1 MVVKDNKDVEM
12 KDASSVD
19 VTKSEE
25 VKKEEEKKDPELL
38 TLEDIK
44 EHVRHI
50 EKAVS
55 TKEPR
60 FMSRVIRALVTVRR
74 KLNPRIL
81 RSLMKGYFIA
91 PNVINKEELLPFL
104 AD

>member
-1 MVVKDNKDVEM
+1 MFIK
-12 KDASSVD
+12 A
-19 VTKSEE
+19 
-25 VKKEEEKKDPELL
+25 L
-38 TLEDIK
+38 TGATTPHFSPDIK

-104 AD
+104 ADVMLFF